1 MAFDM
6 EIYFPFH
13 ECVIFYIFFQ
23 NQNLQSHVTKL
34 EPRLEIK
41 TVQIVLIKKNELV
54 ALKVWLLYKYM
65 K

>member
-13 ECVIFYIFFQ
+13 EYVIFYIFFQ

-34 EPRLEIK
+34 EHRLEIK

-54 ALKVWLLYKYM
+54 ALKVWL
-65 K
+65 